1 MLNEIL
7 ESCKN
12 DTCCIET
19 DVKQEIIREGIFTY
33 RSKSVKHDKIYLSRI
48 P

>member
-1 MLNEIL
+1 MIPA
-7 ESCKN
+7 
-12 DTCCIET
+12 DIET
-19 DVKQEIIREGIFTY
+19 DVKQEIKKIREGIFTY

>member
-1 MLNEIL
+1 MIPA
-7 ESCKN
+7 
-12 DTCCIET
+12 DIET

-33 RSKSVKHDKIYLSRI
+33 RSKPVKHDKIYLSRI